1 MMTVMT
7 PAGTLRPVLGD
18 QISDGRLPSLA
29 DLDPARDVVLFAE
42 VREEAAYVPH
52 HRQKIALIFAG
63 MRGFAERLRQKGV
76 RVRYVRLDE
85 PGNTHT
91 IVGEIARAAAS
102 EGLQHVVMT
111 EPGEWRL
118 RQALDALS
126 HNSSMRLDIREDD
139 RFICSH
145 GTFQAW
151 ARGKTTLRMELFY
164 RHMRQRTGLLM
175 DGNEPCGGRWNFDTE
190 NRKRLPK
197 GASAPARKFIV
208 PNAIARQTLDD
219 VARWFPDGFGAIDT
233 FAYATTPHEAEALL
247 AAFLDNI
254 LPGFGD
260 YQDAMAKG
268 EPWLWHSV
276 LSASLNLG
284 LLDPMDVCK
293 RAEAQYRAGKAP
305 LNAVEGFVRQILGWR
320 EFVRGVYWLRM
331 PEYKKRNALGADRR
345 LPWFYWSGETD
356 MACIRDVIAT
366 TRDNAYAHHIQRLM
380 VTGNFAMLL
389 GVHPDPI
396 NAWYMAVYADAYE
409 WAELPNTHGMATFA
423 DGGIV
428 GSKPYAASGAY
439 INRMSDYCGTCR
451 YDVKKRIGQDAC
463 PFNALYWDFLDRNRK
478 VLSGN
483 IRLAMPYKSLD
494 RMSAADRKN
503 IRLQA
508 ERWRERF
515 GATPL

>member
-1 MMTVMT
+1 MTI
-7 PAGTLRPVLGD
+7 AGTLRPVLGD
-18 QISDGRLPSLA
+18 QISDGRLSSLS

-42 VREEAAYVPH
+42 VRAEASYVPH

-63 MRGFAERLRQKGV
+63 MRGFAERLRAAGV
-76 RVRYVRLDE
+76 RVRYVRLDD
-85 PGNTHT
+85 PANTHT
-91 IVGEIARAAAS
+91 IAGEIARAAAA
-102 EGLQHVVMT
+102 EGLRHVVIT

-118 RQALDALS
+118 KEALDALAQDPALQ
-126 HNSSMRLDIREDD
+126 LDVREDD
-139 RFICSH
+139 RFLCSH
-145 GTFQAW
+145 ATFRNW
-151 ARGKTTLRMELFY
+151 ARGKKALRMEHFY

-175 DGNEPCGGRWNFDTE
+175 DGPEPCGGRWNFDSE

-197 GASAPARKFIV
+197 SVHAPARRFSV
-208 PNAIARQTLDD
+208 PNAVARQALDD
-219 VARWFPDGFGAIDT
+219 VARWFPDGFGSIERFSYPTEPQD
-233 FAYATTPHEAEALL
+233 AERLL
-247 AAFLDNI
+247 AFFLDNI

-260 YQDAMAKG
+260 YQDAMARG
-268 EPWLWHSV
+268 EPWLWHSI
-276 LSASLNLG
+276 LSTSINLG
-284 LLDPMDVCK
+284 LLDPMDVCR
-293 RAEAQYRAGKAP
+293 RAEARYRDGSAP

-331 PEYKKRNALGADRR
+331 PDYKKRNVLNADRR

-356 MACIRDVIAT
+356 MACIRDVVTT

-396 NAWYMAVYADAYE
+396 NEWYLAVYADAYE
-409 WAELPNTHGMATFA
+409 WVELPNTHGMATFA

-428 GSKPYAASGAY
+428 GSKPYAATGAY

-451 YDVKKRIGQDAC
+451 YDVKKRIGDDAC

-478 VLSGN
+478 TLAGN
-483 IRLAMPYKSLD
+483 IRMAMPYKSLE
-494 RMSAADRKN
+494 RMSASDRED
-503 IRLQA
+503 IRVQA
-508 ERWRERF
+508 ETWRERS